1 MKTKLL
7 STALAVYHIL
17 LTVGNNVFPSFTIIV
32 IIIEI
37 IMIIIALIRLKCHS

>member
-17 LTVGNNVFPSFTIIV
+17 LTVGNNVSPSFTIIV
-32 IIIEI
+32 IIEI
-37 IMIIIALIRLKCHS
+37 IMIIIAPIRLKCHS